1 MTKHGDFRV
10 GFNLNLHFWR
20 SGENMSETTNYE
32 QC

>member
-1 MTKHGDFRV
+1 MTKRGDLRFV
-10 GFNLNLHFWR
+10 FNLNLLFWR